1 MKLLGI
7 IFLSFAIFGLSFY
20 LSLWFMMIQWIEAD
34 TGFLISIFIASIFFI
49 KQLTKLT
56 NEKEKEE
63 LNENE

>member
-1 MKLLGI
+1 
-7 IFLSFAIFGLSFY
+7 
-20 LSLWFMMIQWIEAD
+20 MMIQWIEAD